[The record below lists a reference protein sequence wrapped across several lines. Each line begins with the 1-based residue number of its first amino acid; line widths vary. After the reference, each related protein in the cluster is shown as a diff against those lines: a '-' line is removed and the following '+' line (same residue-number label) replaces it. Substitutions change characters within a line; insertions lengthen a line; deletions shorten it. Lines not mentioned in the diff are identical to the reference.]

1 MSTETYDPM
10 IYDTMRET
18 ANRLVG
24 KYSRRLKQSSNT
36 NQREALLKN
45 ISGVRR
51 WVSGI
56 DANDKQSVLDTTNQL
71 RQLCD
76 DQSVLLQV
84 EELAMR
90 LTGKRDNK
98 SDRQVAYV

>member
-10 IYDTMRET
+10 IYDAMRET

-24 KYSRRLKQSSNT
+24 KYSRRLKQSSDAT
-36 NQREALLKN
+36 QREALLKN

-51 WVSGI
+51 WVSSI
-56 DANDKQSVLDTTNQL
+56 DANDKQSVLDATSQL
-71 RQLCD
+71 RQWCD

-90 LTGKRDNK
+90 LTGKHDDK
-98 SDRQVAYV
+98 SDRQAVYA

>member
-24 KYSRRLKQSSNT
+24 KYSSRLKQSSDM

-71 RQLCD
+71 CQLCD

-90 LTGKRDNK
+90 LTGKRDDK
-98 SDRQVAYV
+98 SNRQVAYV